1 MNNHRDRF
9 CQFYLIYASFKIP
22 FHCIISYVLIHRT
35 PLHCAAFYNDV
46 ELCRFLVEHGA
57 SVFAMT
63 YSDRQTAA
71 EKCSRLEE
79 NYDQCFG
86 FLHGMFD
93 LLHLFIFIFY
103 VIRSTLQHHAGFR
116 VLIS

>member
-1 MNNHRDRF
+1 MLSFISVFLLSLFFLYFSNR
-9 CQFYLIYASFKIP
+9 YLYIP
-22 FHCIISYVLIHRT
+22 FCICRT

-46 ELCRFLVEHGA
+46 DLCTFLVEHGA

-86 FLHGMFD
+86 YLHGLSFISVTI
-93 LLHLFIFIFY
+93 HLFLEPIDAEKNIVSIF
-103 VIRSTLQHHAGFR
+103 
-116 VLIS
+116 